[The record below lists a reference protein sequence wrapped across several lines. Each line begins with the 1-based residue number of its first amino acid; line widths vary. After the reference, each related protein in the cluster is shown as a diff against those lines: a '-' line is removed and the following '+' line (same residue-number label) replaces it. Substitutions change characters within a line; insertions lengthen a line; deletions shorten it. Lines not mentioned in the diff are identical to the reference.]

1 MANIAFGAA
10 MNGTTSIA
18 PTVRI
23 AFKSSISDNLLV
35 SNKWIKGNDSQ
46 KQKASQPCTHVHL
59 CNKSVS
65 PRNGCYRISSVWGW
79 KVISHLVF
87 ISPKDTVRGVKGNTG
102 GAWDIHQIRIYI
114 PAIFLLPVILP
125 YMALYLIWKH
135 FPELKGEGYDFKYL
149 YFWVGHKHNSKSIHQ

>member
-1 MANIAFGAA
+1 MIMYSTMANIACGAA

-65 PRNGCYRISSVWGW
+65 PRNGCYRISSVRGW

-87 ISPKDTVRGVKGNTG
+87 ISHLREVRDVGVTQQKCLRY
-102 GAWDIHQIRIYI
+102 APDMDIH
-114 PAIFLLPVILP
+114 ASHFSLLPVIPP

-135 FPELKGEGYDFKYL
+135 FPELKGEGYDLETTKL
-149 YFWVGHKHNSKSIHQ
+149 NWGI

>member
-23 AFKSSISDNLLV
+23 AFKSSISDNLWLV
-35 SNKWIKGNDSQ
+35 MIELKGNDNQ
-46 KQKASQPCTHVHL
+46 KQKASQPCTHVYF

-65 PRNGCYRISSVWGW
+65 ARNGCYRISSVRGW